1 MKKIPKF
8 RAFER
13 LNAAP
18 ITSGYWHELNTA
30 PHITEYNDFVNW
42 LYLAKYFEGGGYSLN

>member
-1 MKKIPKF
+1 MKNIPKF

-18 ITSGYWHELNTA
+18 ITSGYWKELNTSI
-30 PHITEYNDFVNW
+30 HIPEYNDFVNL
-42 LYLAKYFEGGGYSLN
+42 LYLVKYFKGGYSLN